1 MLGSVSIAVFGSI
14 MLAIT
19 INYNNVYQCDWF
31 EYAVT
36 LYQTLSFF
44 SIFVNDV
51 EFTYESEALLSNQ
64 QVLSISRVQLSI
76 QRLWVIPYD
85 I

>member
-1 MLGSVSIAVFGSI
+1 MY
-14 MLAIT
+14 
-19 INYNNVYQCDWF
+19 INVIG
-31 EYAVT
+31 
-36 LYQTLSFF
+36 LSMRSPYIKKAYLISYDFTFF
-44 SIFVNDV
+44 SIFVGDV